1 VSSSRK
7 RRSPYDDEP
16 TIEAAPEEPTLE
28 ARVPAP
34 TIEVAEDPTVSAQV
48 DVRAAFAEEQS
59 KMLPFAATV
68 AALEHPAHREERT
81 LPLPQQQQQ
90 QQRASAPAPVAV
102 AVGAGPPPTVPVRT
116 APVIDDAPVDL
127 PGLDPSRRSMK
138 GVVFGILGV
147 CALLC
152 AGAAFI
158 SLWPHG
164 KAADAA
170 PSTTEAQAT
179 TATATPSATASS
191 SASQPAEVATPTAA
205 PTATTATI
213 TPVATEPRSPA
224 PARAPRVSSGAGAA
238 RRPEPRPPAGPAKPT
253 SKPPI
258 VRDAPF

>member
-34 TIEVAEDPTVSAQV
+34 TLEVAEDPTVSAQV

-68 AALEHPAHREERT
+68 AVNEHPAHREERT
-81 LPLPQQQQQ
+81 LPLPQEQQPQP
-90 QQRASAPAPVAV
+90 ASAPARVAV
-102 AVGAGPPPTVPVRT
+102 AVGTGPPRTVPVMR
-116 APVIDDAPVDL
+116 APVLDDGPVDL
-127 PGLDPSRRSMK
+127 PGVGPSRRGMK

-152 AGAAFI
+152 VGAAFI
-158 SLWPHG
+158 SLWPRG
-164 KAADAA
+164 KAAEPA
-170 PSTTEAQAT
+170 PSTTATQAT
-179 TATATPSATASS
+179 TASASS
-191 SASQPAEVATPTAA
+191 SAGQPAEVSPPTAP

-213 TPVATEPRSPA
+213 TPVATEPRTPA
-224 PARAPRVSSGAGAA
+224 PARAPRVSSGAGAP
-238 RRPEPRPPAGPAKPT
+238 RRPEPRTPAGPAKPT